1 MVLLARDEGLAPG
14 GRRTQLMELAALLH
28 DVQDWKYS
36 RDEDATA
43 RAVQV
48 GAVSVH
54 LGCRPCRRDV
64 AVAVGVHLLAGWV

>member
-1 MVLLARDEGLAPG
+1 M
-14 GRRTQLMELAALLH
+14 H